1 MHVTIRRLVAA
12 FIIAVILEAAAFAMY
27 FDDLL
32 YLRQSPEAIAA
43 GSIDTFERHA
53 ADALRRDR
61 LTARHL
67 ETLAAAARA
76 FGRLDLEV
84 EALERRARQAS
95 TGPAVRLRL
104 ADALRRAGRL
114 GEAEQLYL
122 EILDSTKGETP

>member
-95 TGPAVRLRL
+95 TDPAVRLRL

>member
-1 MHVTIRRLVAA
+1 MHVTIRRLVAG
-12 FIIAVILEAAAFAMY
+12 FIIAVIVEAAAFAIY

-32 YLRQSPEAIAA
+32 YLRRSPDVIAA
-43 GSIDTFERHA
+43 DSIDTFERHA

-61 LTARHL
+61 ITARHL

-95 TGPAVRLRL
+95 TDPAVTLRL

-122 EILDSTKGETP
+122 EVLERTTGETP